1 MHAEKPMP
9 RSTPVGGCVL
19 FLFLVAAMGGAVS
32 AAAAAPARAATET
45 PPTTSGF
52 TAAAPAA
59 TARAAA
65 APAPAVTISPLPGTP
80 DATPSTQISFLGA
93 VASELH
99 DISVVGSRSGPHA
112 GRLDSYATA
121 AGASFLP
128 ARGFEEGERVTVT
141 AVVES
146 GSSRRRIASSFSI
159 AHLYALPSESPPR
172 QRTGSAA
179 DVQGFHSRHDLRPP
193 AVDVTVPAANP
204 SAGDVFLTP
213 ATGPG
218 QDGPMIFE
226 PNGALVWFKPLL
238 PGSNAAGLRV
248 QQYEGKPVLTW
259 WEGQIIEGH
268 GRGDDHIY
276 NSAYAPIATV
286 HAGNGLWADLHE
298 FDLTPQGTALISAYE
313 PIHWSLSSIGGPSD
327 GLLDDCVV
335 QEIDVRTGLV
345 MFEWHALGH
354 VSLADSYA
362 PLPHLSSTVYDFF
375 HLNSIQP
382 QPDGNLL
389 IDARNTWAAYMID
402 PATGATVWRLGGKH
416 SSFALGRGVRFAWQH
431 DAELLPEGN
440 VSIFDDEAAPPEGSQ
455 SRALVVALNQTTRK
469 ATLAR
474 QLTHPGTRILTE
486 SQGNAQALPEDE
498 EFVGWGEVGYA
509 SEFSAAG
516 ALSFDMHLPPGGSSY
531 RAYRMPWSATP
542 AHAPSLAASA
552 GADAS
557 TVVYASWNGATAVT
571 GWRVFAGR
579 SPNVLSA
586 VGEFPRTGFETEMTV
601 PGTLHYLAVQALGS
615 AGQVLGS
622 SRAALR

>member
-1 MHAEKPMP
+1 MPTQPMP
-9 RSTPVGGCVL
+9 RSTPVVVCVL

-32 AAAAAPARAATET
+32 A
-45 PPTTSGF
+45 
-52 TAAAPAA
+52 
-59 TARAAA
+59 AAA

-93 VASELH
+93 TASELH
-99 DISVVGSRSGPHA
+99 DISVVGSRSGAHT
-112 GRLDSYATA
+112 GRLDSYETE

-128 ARGFEEGERVTVT
+128 ARGFDEGERVTVT
-141 AVVES
+141 ALVES
-146 GSSRRRIASSFSI
+146 GSSRRRISSSFSI
-159 AHLYALPSESPPR
+159 AHLYALPSEPPPR
-172 QRTGSAA
+172 QRTGSS

-193 AVDVTVPAANP
+193 AADVTVPATNP

-218 QDGPMIFE
+218 QDGPMILE
-226 PNGALVWFKPLL
+226 PNGALVWFKPVA

-276 NSAYAPIATV
+276 NTSYAPIATV

-313 PIHWSLSSIGGPSD
+313 PIRWSLSSIGGPSD

-402 PATGATVWRLGGKH
+402 TATGATVWRLGGKH

-440 VSIFDDEAAPPEGSQ
+440 LSIFDDEAGPPEGSQ

-469 ATLAR
+469 ASLAR
-474 QLTHPGTRILTE
+474 QLTHPGTRILTQ
-486 SQGNAQALPEDE
+486 SQGNAQALPGDE

-516 ALSFDMHLPPGGSSY
+516 ALSFDLHLPPGGSSY

-542 AHAPSLAASA
+542 AHAPSVVA
-552 GADAS
+552 GAGAGAS
-557 TVVYASWNGATAVT
+557 TVAYASWNGATAVA
-571 GWRVFAGR
+571 GWRLFAGR
-579 SPNVLSA
+579 SPTSLAA
-586 VGEFPRTGFETEMTV
+586 VGQFPRTGFETEMTV

-622 SRAALR
+622 SRAVLR